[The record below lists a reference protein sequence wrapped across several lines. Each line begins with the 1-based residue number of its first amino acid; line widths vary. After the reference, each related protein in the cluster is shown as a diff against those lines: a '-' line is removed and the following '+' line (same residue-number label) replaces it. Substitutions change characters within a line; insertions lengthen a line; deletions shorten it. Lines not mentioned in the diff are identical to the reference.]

1 CLRVGNNDRNSAKTN
16 SLATRQL
23 RSDRKIDP
31 DHVRDLWIT
40 TDSLAIIEKQNRL
53 AARRNLD
60 RVRRYCFGEN
70 IDIFTS
76 FETRT
81 VQPNSHSIGI
91 GRGDECIGS
100 ETLRSSI
107 IESVPVDATNK
118 T

>member
-1 CLRVGNNDRNSAKTN
+1 QRRN
-16 SLATRQL
+16 
-23 RSDRKIDP
+23 RKIQP

-40 TDSLAIIEKQNRL
+40 TDSLVIIEKQKWL

-60 RVRRYCFGEN
+60 HAWRHCFGEK

-76 FETRT
+76 FETQT
-81 VQPNSHSIGI
+81 VQPNAHSIGI